1 MAKQIKKAAKKVA
14 VKKKSVNA
22 KASKTP
28 AKKVTK
34 KVVVKK
40 AAKKVVANKSS
51 KNSKS
56 SVITNKKKANPSKK
70 VDVKKNNK
78 PVSKKSNV
86 KVASKPAKKA
96 PAKIVKK
103 AAPKKAAKAPVKVV
117 KKAAPKKVVKA
128 PVKVVKKEAPK
139 AVKPVAK
146 PVVKAKEAA
155 KVKEPKKPLKP
166 ATPPAKILTAAEK
179 AKLPIK
185 KASAAPLP
193 KPAPTPTV
201 RLKMEDKPSVIV
213 AHRKAKETKAEVEK
227 VSKTIKEEFTRSILD
242 MPVEEPKQTFKYSDE
257 ELAEFKELIL
267 NRLELSRKELT
278 FLNGLITRKDES
290 GTEDTENRMS
300 VDDGSNA
307 MERENLSQMA
317 SRQIQFIS
325 NLEKALIRIEN
336 KTYGICR
343 VTGLLIDKARLR
355 AVPHATLSIEAKNS
369 MKK

>member
-1 MAKQIKKAAKKVA
+1 
-14 VKKKSVNA
+14 
-22 KASKTP
+22 
-28 AKKVTK
+28 
-34 KVVVKK
+34 
-40 AAKKVVANKSS
+40 
-51 KNSKS
+51 
-56 SVITNKKKANPSKK
+56 
-70 VDVKKNNK
+70 
-78 PVSKKSNV
+78 VSKKSNV

-96 PAKIVKK
+96 PAKIVKKAAPKKAAKAPVKVVKKAAPKKVVKAPAKKVAKAPAKAVKKVAPKKVVKAPAKKVAPKKVAKAPVKVVKK

-166 ATPPAKILTAAEK
+166 AAPPAKILTAAEK

-257 ELAEFKELIL
+257 ELSEFKELIL

>member
-1 MAKQIKKAAKKVA
+1 V
-14 VKKKSVNA
+14 
-22 KASKTP
+22 
-28 AKKVTK
+28 
-34 KVVVKK
+34 
-40 AAKKVVANKSS
+40 
-51 KNSKS
+51 
-56 SVITNKKKANPSKK
+56 
-70 VDVKKNNK
+70 
-78 PVSKKSNV
+78 
-86 KVASKPAKKA
+86 KKA
-96 PAKIVKK
+96 PAKIVKKAAPKKAAKSPVKVVKKAAPKKVVKAPAKKVAKAPAKAVKKVAPKKVVKAPAKKVAPKKVAKAPVKVVKK

-355 AVPHATLSIEAKNS
+355 AVPHATLSIEAKNG